1 MPQTPTAGQELHP
14 GSHQPQGAGPAVT
27 QGHESQDIA
36 RLWVLHPP
44 PAQFALLPA
53 PHQGTDSLAHP
64 KDKSLAL
71 GQPGPLQFVTELP

>member
-27 QGHESQDIA
+27 QGHESQGIA

-44 PAQFALLPA
+44 QLGLPSCQHPIRAQTAWHTQKTSPW
-53 PHQGTDSLAHP
+53 PWDNLAHCN
-64 KDKSLAL
+64 L
-71 GQPGPLQFVTELP
+71 